1 MVTELQRAIPRIH
14 YVCAECG
21 ADAPK
26 WQGRCP
32 ACEAWNSL
40 IEDVARPG
48 ARKPAATGTAA
59 TTTPMG
65 AVMAVPA
72 RVQATGSLEVDRVL
86 GGGIVPGSVVLLG
99 GDPGIGKSTIALQMS
114 HSCGDEVSPALY
126 CTGEE
131 SLEQLALRARRLC
144 CTGARVRLL
153 VESDVDTVVATIE
166 AERPSLAV
174 VDSVQTLRDAGTPG
188 PPGSVSQVRAA
199 VLRMSEVAKRTGVPV
214 LLVGHVTKEGAIAG
228 PRTLEHMVDVV
239 LYLEGE
245 RLGEHRLLRGIK
257 NRFGATGEVGLL
269 TMEHDGMR
277 DLAAPSRGMLDAASL
292 GASGSVV
299 TITCDGL
306 RPMAVEVQALAVASP
321 FEFPRRT
328 ASGFDLNRLH
338 LMLAILAKRA
348 GTAVAKRDVY
358 VNVAGGFRLA
368 DPGTDLAVALAIAGS
383 VRDRAVSRHCAVI
396 GELGLGGEVRRVSR
410 TDVRLSEAAAVGME
424 AAILPERYRGAVPGS
439 LRCHRVA
446 TLTEAVALLGWPW
459 CRAAIRREDR
469 VVQSLRGTST
479 PIGRSVGPEISRAS
493 SAPEWGLSSVCSTAC
508 SSSPGI
514 RACSTRTPR
523 SPGRRC
529 SRRGPPGLHR
539 SRSPDH
545 SSRSSR
551 ISGWSAPWMRRLP
564 ARSSAR

>member
-131 SLEQLALRARRLC
+131 LLEQLALRARRLC

-424 AAILPERYRGAVPGS
+424 AAILPESYRGAVPGS

-446 TLTEAVALLGWPW
+446 TLTEAVALLG
-459 CRAAIRREDR
+459 
-469 VVQSLRGTST
+469 
-479 PIGRSVGPEISRAS
+479 
-493 SAPEWGLSSVCSTAC
+493 
-508 SSSPGI
+508 
-514 RACSTRTPR
+514 
-523 SPGRRC
+523 
-529 SRRGPPGLHR
+529 
-539 SRSPDH
+539 
-545 SSRSSR
+545 
-551 ISGWSAPWMRRLP
+551 
-564 ARSSAR
+564 

>member
-228 PRTLEHMVDVV
+228 PRTLE
-239 LYLEGE
+239 GE

-424 AAILPERYRGAVPGS
+424 AAILPESYRGAVPGS

-446 TLTEAVALLGWPW
+446 TLTEAVALLG
-459 CRAAIRREDR
+459 
-469 VVQSLRGTST
+469 
-479 PIGRSVGPEISRAS
+479 
-493 SAPEWGLSSVCSTAC
+493 
-508 SSSPGI
+508 
-514 RACSTRTPR
+514 
-523 SPGRRC
+523 
-529 SRRGPPGLHR
+529 
-539 SRSPDH
+539 
-545 SSRSSR
+545 
-551 ISGWSAPWMRRLP
+551 
-564 ARSSAR
+564 